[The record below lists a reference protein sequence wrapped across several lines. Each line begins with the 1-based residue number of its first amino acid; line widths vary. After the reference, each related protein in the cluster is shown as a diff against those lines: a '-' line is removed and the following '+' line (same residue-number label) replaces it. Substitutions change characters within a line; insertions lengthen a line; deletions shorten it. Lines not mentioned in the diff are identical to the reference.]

1 MNFEIDVNGI
11 TVSFNMS
18 EGFDTD
24 NMSLHTLL
32 RKGDACSVNDG
43 GVFFR
48 GKVENIIRLSNGKSI
63 YSVILDNNP
72 IRETVLFED
81 YQVSPLDPVQCALRL
96 TAIDVLLKKYEPK
109 GMSTNV
115 SIWT

>member
-11 TVSFNMS
+11 IVTFDMAVD
-18 EGFDTD
+18 FDTD
-24 NMSLHTLL
+24 KMPLHTLL
-32 RKGDACSVNDG
+32 RKGDACEVNDG

-48 GKVENIIRLSNGKSI
+48 GKVMNIIRLSIGKSL
-63 YSVILDNNP
+63 YSVELDNNP

-81 YQVSPLDPVQCALRL
+81 YQVAPLDPVQCALRL
-96 TAIDVLLKKYEPK
+96 TALDVLLKKYEPK